1 MKALRNTLIIVAILV
16 VIAIGVIYFVIANLD
31 AIVEAAIEKYGSQ
44 ATQTAVRVDGVKIEL
59 KEGEGTIAGLTVANP
74 PGFTTPYIL
83 SLGQIS
89 AGLDLASVGED
100 TIYVDSVLIKS
111 PEVTYEINKDRQSN
125 VKVLSHNLSSG
136 STEPAKKKPAEEG
149 ESGPKVVIRRLVI
162 EEGRVNAKVSP
173 QIAKISD
180 KDMSAKL
187 PRIELTNLGAGGAL
201 PEAIAR
207 RVTDA
212 ILKSAR
218 NAVADLNLD
227 QYVDQAVDK
236 AKDKAREEARKKID
250 EKLGE
255 DLGDK
260 LREKLGN

>member
-1 MKALRNTLIIVAILV
+1 MKALRNVLIIVAILV
-16 VIAIGVIYFVIANLD
+16 VIAIGVIYFVVANLD

-44 ATQTAVRVDGVKIEL
+44 ATQTAVQVDGVKIEL

-74 PGFTTPYIL
+74 PGFTTPYVF

-100 TIYVDSVLIKS
+100 TIYVDSVLIKAPAVS
-111 PEVTYEINKDRQSN
+111 YEINKDRQSN
-125 VKVLSHNLSSG
+125 VEVLSDNLSSG
-136 STEPAKKKPAEEG
+136 STEPAKEAEP
-149 ESGPKVVIRRLVI
+149 GPKVVIRRLVI
-162 EEGRVNAKVSP
+162 EEGKVNAKVST
-173 QIAKISD
+173 QIAKIGD

-187 PRIELTNLGAGGAL
+187 PRIELTNLGAGGAS

-207 RVTDA
+207 QVTDV
-212 ILKSAR
+212 ILKTAR

-227 QYVDQAVDK
+227 QYVNKAVDK
-236 AKDKAREEARKKID
+236 AKDEAREEAQKKID

-255 DLGDK
+255 GVGGK